1 MTQLPKPPFIPV
13 PDRIREMAEDITLA
27 DLLNSP
33 VMACDAISLIAN
45 IITNAWFYSDLKTA
59 EELSIERDLFAI
71 SQAYGV
77 QARQLAF
84 SHLRDRRQY
93 SKENR

>member
-1 MTQLPKPPFIPV
+1 MTQLTPPPSIPM
-13 PDRIREMAEDITLA
+13 PEHICDIAEDITLA

-33 VMACDAISLIAN
+33 SMACDAISLIAN
-45 IITNAWFYSDLKTA
+45 IINNAWFYSDIKTT
-59 EELSIERDLFAI
+59 EDLTIELDLFAI